1 MQSRS
6 GPAWEA
12 ALAGVPQQRN
22 GEEAVDEAIGGADDD
37 CGSSPPSSQEAGYS
51 AEQLKVKTGGTLTS
65 QPDTPPLCSP
75 ALPALPEHAL
85 HTSHPLALMSED
97 CPPLSLTLPSPPSS
111 QVAGYSAEQLVDA
124 GFMVIEIFLD
134 EEKQDLYSQILLK
147 LENDLDDARNLLYQ
161 HLTTADVDLFDLI
174 WFKIDV
180 RFMF

>member
-1 MQSRS
+1 MQNRS

-12 ALAGVPQQRN
+12 ALAGVPQQRH
-22 GEEAVDEAIGGADDD
+22 GEEAVDQAIGGADDD
-37 CGSSPPSSQEAGYS
+37 RGADDAGGADDDS
-51 AEQLKVKTGGTLTS
+51 AEQLQVKTGDTLTS
-65 QPDTPPLCSP
+65 QPDTPLLCSP

-85 HTSHPLALMSED
+85 HTSHPLALMSD
-97 CPPLSLTLPSPPSS
+97 ACPPLSLTLPSPPSS
-111 QVAGYSAEQLVDA
+111 QASGYSAEQLVDA

-174 WFKIDV
+174 WFKLDV
-180 RFMF
+180 RSMF